1 MLENLTFWIQ
11 NIATGFSEQIPEN
24 WIPFVILLIYVIGI
38 AIYAILIWKFYKF
51 LARRNIIELDL
62 RKYNKTEHPTLNKMF
77 ASVLFL
83 IEYII
88 ILPLFVFFW
97 FSILSILLLLL
108 SKTQSVDQIVLVSA
122 AIVAATR
129 LTSYLS
135 QDLSKD
141 LAKMFPFTILAVF
154 LLAFVINNSRLIG
167 FVAQSE
173 NESQVFPTEFSDTLN
188 LKFAESDTY
197 EWIPKNPGNL
207 TESNFILILSDSK
220 FFEYTSY

>member
-1 MLENLTFWIQ
+1 MVFEDLTFWMQ
-11 NIATGFSEQIPEN
+11 NVATGFSKQIPEAYR
-24 WIPFVILLIYVIGI
+24 PFVVLGIYVIGI

-77 ASVLFL
+77 ASGLFL
-83 IEYII
+83 IEYLI
-88 ILPLFVFFW
+88 ILPLVVFFW

-108 SKTQSVDQIVLVSA
+108 SKTQSVNQIVLISA

-154 LLAFVINNSRLIG
+154 LLDPHFFEIGTLIG
-167 FVAQSE
+167 RVTEIPLLLSNIFGFLIFIIILEVIMRFLFTIVDFFASSE
-173 NESQVFPTEFSDTLN
+173 E
-188 LKFAESDTY
+188 K
-197 EWIPKNPGNL
+197 
-207 TESNFILILSDSK
+207 
-220 FFEYTSY
+220 